1 VGVLLFLLFTAPFS
15 QLVGPI
21 QVVLWRR
28 GTLYLMGTVLEVIIF
43 TVGLDKHA
51 VMNKKEIIKLE
62 KERM

>member
-28 GTLYLMGTVLEVIIF
+28 GTLHLMGTVLEVIIF
-43 TVGLDKHA
+43 TVGLDKH
-51 VMNKKEIIKLE
+51 VVISKKEMIKLE